1 MPLRWMVTRRRCI
14 TPEVRQA
21 EAAECGLAALAIILG
36 YHGTHVTLEE
46 LRRLAG
52 STARGSSA
60 FFLVALARRFG
71 LVATFSRE
79 ELETLADLGFPLI
92 AHSRFIH
99 FVVVEGING
108 EHVWINDPDGGP
120 RTITE
125 AEFNLDFTGIALSF
139 APGPSHR
146 PRGRAFSW
154 WRYLRARASG
164 RRPLLLVAA
173 GAALAAA
180 FATLASVRLAAAAA
194 GWALGEGGFGGIAVA
209 AAAAALAAGVL
220 GYCRD
225 SSAARCAAAIAGDAV
240 ERSFRRLSRLPG
252 RFFFDRQPSQI
263 RAKLGAAI
271 TLGSQGAFL
280 ASVLGLSLPI
290 VLGAGALAVDR
301 HAGGVIAVS
310 AGLDVLAVALL
321 FGRRGGIAARLG
333 AGAPPIVALSAEQ
346 IDQIDT
352 YWVGGGEMDLYTM
365 LAGRHADLAAPLQ
378 EAGAQYAALESARSF
393 LSAIRWAG
401 ALGFA
406 VLGVT
411 RDYLTFGE
419 AAALVMLAMLID
431 MPLGKFACYFRL
443 SALKDAAGALAD
455 LDEVAVDPVEI
466 GAYRSSPRSPGSHVE
481 ARAASWSVGPAQP
494 AVLDGVSFA
503 LEPGGQLGICG
514 PSGSGKTILTHLL
527 VGIRQP
533 SSGGLLI
540 DGQPPTAWREG
551 DAVLVTRACVV
562 IDATLRSNLSLGAA
576 LPDDVLAAALREVR
590 LWDELEPRGGLDL
603 RLSRGGA
610 ELSGGQRSRLDMAR
624 AMLRRPR
631 LIVVD
636 GALDSVELALESEIR
651 NAIRRRGTTLV
662 LVSARAETLS
672 ACDRVL
678 RLAACEPAV
687 FGSP

>member
-1 MPLRWMVTRRRCI
+1 MRLRRMATRRRCI

-71 LVATFSRE
+71 LVAKFSGE
-79 ELETLADLGFPLI
+79 EPETLADLGFPLI
-92 AHSRFIH
+92 VHSRFIH

-108 EHVWINDPDGGP
+108 EHVWVNDPDGGP
-120 RTITE
+120 RAITK
-125 AEFNLDFTGIALSF
+125 AEFDLDFTGIALSF
-139 APGPSHR
+139 APGPGYR

-154 WRYLRARASG
+154 WRNLRARAIA
-164 RRPLLLVAA
+164 RRLLVFVAA
-173 GAALAAA
+173 GAALTAA
-180 FATLASVRLAAAAA
+180 FATLAAVRLAAAAA
-194 GWALGEGGFGGIAVA
+194 DRALGEAGFEGIAAA
-209 AAAAALAAGVL
+209 AAAAALAAGIL

-225 SSAARCAAAIAGDAV
+225 SGAARLAAAIAGDAIG
-240 ERSFRRLSRLPG
+240 RSFHRLSHLPG
-252 RFFFDRQPSQI
+252 RFFFDRQASQI

-271 TLGSQGAFL
+271 TLGAQGAFI
-280 ASVLGLSLPI
+280 AAMLGLSLPV
-290 VLGAGALAVDR
+290 VLGAGALAIDR
-301 HAGGVIAVS
+301 HAGGIITVS
-310 AGLDVLAVALL
+310 AGLDVVAVTLL
-321 FGRRGGIAARLG
+321 FGRRGGMAARLG

-346 IDQIDT
+346 IDQIET
-352 YWVGGGEMDLYTM
+352 HWVGGGEMDLFTL

-378 EAGAQYAALESARSF
+378 KAGAQYAALESARCF
-393 LSAIRWAG
+393 LSAIRQAG

-406 VLGVT
+406 VLGVV
-411 RDYLTFGE
+411 RHYLTFGE

-431 MPLGKFACYFRL
+431 MSLGKFACHFRL
-443 SALKDAAGALAD
+443 AALKDAAGALAD
-455 LDEVAVDPVEI
+455 LDEVSVDPVEI
-466 GAYRSSPRSPGSHVE
+466 GAVRSSLESPGSHVE
-481 ARAASWSVGPAQP
+481 ARAASWSTGPAQP
-494 AVLDGVSFA
+494 AVLDSVSFA

-527 VGIRQP
+527 AGIRKP
-533 SSGGLLI
+533 SSGDLLI
-540 DGQPPTAWREG
+540 DGQPPSAGREG
-551 DAVLVTRACVV
+551 DTVLVTRACAV
-562 IDATLRSNLSLGAA
+562 IDATLRSNLALGAA
-576 LPDDVLAAALREVR
+576 LSDDVLVAALCEVR
-590 LWDELEPRGGLDL
+590 LWDELASRGGLDL

-610 ELSGGQRSRLDMAR
+610 ELSGGQRSRVDMAR
-624 AMLRRPR
+624 ALLRRPR

-678 RLAACEPAV
+678 RLAAGEPAV
-687 FGSP
+687 FGSS